1 MNTKFKDLKNKNIVI
16 AGGNGFIGR
25 QLCKAFFLNQ
35 GSKVFILDIQKQKS
49 KNNSFFFKTDITKE
63 NDLKNFLNF
72 LKKKKLKSMF

>member
-25 QLCKAFFLNQ
+25 QLCKAFLNQ

-63 NDLKNFLNF
+63 NDLKNFLIF
-72 LKKKKLKSMF
+72 LKKKLKSMF